1 MRVLFGIALLG
12 IWQLASIAFG
22 TTWISA
28 PSLIGER
35 LYALAVSDLYIHVFT
50 TAAEIAI
57 GLALGAALG
66 VACGLWIGSKPLLGL
81 VLRPVIIAFYSVPLI
96 ALTPLFILWFGLD
109 MKPKIVMIVTVV
121 FFLLFFNTVSGVQK
135 IDPDL
140 VASLLLMGS
149 TRREVF
155 QKVIAPASMP
165 WIMTGLKIALPYSLM
180 AATTGEMLAARRG
193 VGFLVSRAAT
203 QFDMTGLYVA
213 LVVLVVMGLVLNEAG
228 ELLEKRVLRWRDAD
242 VH

>member
-1 MRVLFGIALLG
+1 
-12 IWQLASIAFG
+12 
-22 TTWISA
+22 
-28 PSLIGER
+28 
-35 LYALAVSDLYIHVFT
+35 
-50 TAAEIAI
+50 
-57 GLALGAALG
+57 
-66 VACGLWIGSKPLLGL
+66 
-81 VLRPVIIAFYSVPLI
+81 
-96 ALTPLFILWFGLD
+96 

-140 VASLLLMGS
+140 VASFLLMGS